1 MEMRKLDERGKQCPM
16 PVIEAKQAL
25 AEAAPGEMIEV
36 IVDNEIAVQNLT
48 KMAKHKQLK
57 SAAEKKG
64 EREFSVV
71 IEAGAKEQ
79 ISAISTPAH
88 RHFWN
93 GSESNMKQIA
103 VSPSS

>member
-57 SAAEKKG
+57 SAAEKRVNGNFLLLLKL
-64 EREFSVV
+64 
-71 IEAGAKEQ
+71 EQ
-79 ISAISTPAH
+79 RS
-88 RHFWN
+88 RF
-93 GSESNMKQIA
+93 Q
-103 VSPSS
+103 SPYRKRNRR

>member
-71 IEAGAKEQ
+71 IEAGAK
-79 ISAISTPAH
+79 
-88 RHFWN
+88 
-93 GSESNMKQIA
+93 
-103 VSPSS
+103 